1 MNPKGGTSSFPSIPT
16 PIVTISAAPFV
27 DPSTSVVHPS
37 PDKAM
42 GDRELVP
49 VVDSSH
55 LGVLGSSLLA
65 ASSCPDV
72 LVGGNSG
79 AIERAARGVSKKI
92 KEGRPFTF

>member
-55 LGVLGSSLLA
+55 LGVPASSLLA

-79 AIERAARGVSKKI
+79 AI
-92 KEGRPFTF
+92 